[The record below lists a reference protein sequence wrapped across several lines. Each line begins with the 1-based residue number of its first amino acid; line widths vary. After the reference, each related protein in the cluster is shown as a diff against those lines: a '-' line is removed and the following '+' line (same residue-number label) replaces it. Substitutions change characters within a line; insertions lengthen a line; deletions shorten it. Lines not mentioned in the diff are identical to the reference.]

1 MKITI
6 PVFDSYIEKCKSTG
20 VKPIFES
27 FTEEHTETIT
37 QVDPA
42 LFEAYQAYKEDTRII
57 SILEYQSIKSYSEF
71 LENEEELANMPE
83 DEEEEVEDSEDSV
96 DNEEEVEAGEES
108 EEDDDDEE
116 EEESEEEAEVED
128 SEAATDSEE
137 SEEDEE
143 AGTEPEESEEEEE
156 EVEEAAEIK
165 KAEHGPEKEA
175 KVKELPATDDDFG
188 TEIDIEGLSKDI
200 DASFKEIEDEIM
212 KMGEPNKED
221 EKDGEKLV
229 GEEEVQSSE
238 VVELTEDQI
247 QEAAEETNII
257 VDFLFRRP
265 KIQKTIKKATGLK
278 VQAAQ
283 AETKAQE
290 MIAKKNEEMDA
301 KIAQLKEKG
310 ASSEQITKFK
320 DKFKENIKKFE
331 ETLDKKI
338 DVADDAAKEIN
349 DEADEMAVSN
359 YLKKV
364 LSKARVDGSLEV
376 AKAKFAAADETEQAE
391 LKDRMKEMQMDAA
404 ELQTELDQQDG
415 EAKKKVKDLGLS
427 PDDYETLD
435 KINTDLDN
443 IKDKE
448 KIVSNKIANAKEDKE
463 KEGLQKTKDEL
474 DTKKFDIWTEEAS
487 KILDRVK
494 DKEKRGSMYRTL
506 TGVSEISNKA
516 ELEDYVETKAKEA
529 EERGKAPGTQAPG
542 NQDTGNQDTGNQDPG
557 NQDTGNQ
564 DTAGNKEQ
572 KKKEID
578 QKLSTATSKLEGAK
592 RKLGE
597 LKNDPSADP
606 KAVSAIEN
614 NIKSL
619 DAEVTKLNDEK
630 GNLGESTEIFEL
642 NLNNLISKIDEVVNS
657 LDSISTRP
665 VNESNSYESV
675 AQRFRKAW
683 KQ

>member
-27 FTEEHTETIT
+27 FTEEHTETIA

-137 SEEDEE
+137 SE
-143 AGTEPEESEEEEE
+143 EEEEE

-376 AKAKFAAADETEQAE
+376 AKAKLAAADETEQAE
-391 LKDRMKEMQMDAA
+391 LKDRMKEMQTNAA

-427 PDDYETLD
+427 PDDYEALD

-474 DTKKFDIWTEEAS
+474 DLKKFDIWTEDAS
-487 KILDRVK
+487 TILDKVK

-516 ELEDYVETKAKEA
+516 ELEDYVETKTKEA
-529 EERGKAPGTQAPG
+529 EERGKAPVDTNADTETAT
-542 NQDTGNQDTGNQDPG
+542 DTGAGKGKKTDTETETTT
-557 NQDTGNQ
+557 DTTTDTETETGAGKDKKTDTETTTDTTTDTETEASK
-564 DTAGNKEQ
+564 DTATDTDTSTDAGADSTAPK
-572 KKKEID
+572 KKKED
-578 QKLSTATSKLEGAK
+578 EEVNA
-592 RKLGE
+592 
-597 LKNDPSADP
+597 
-606 KAVSAIEN
+606 
-614 NIKSL
+614 SL
-619 DAEVTKLNDEK
+619 DTSV
-630 GNLGESTEIFEL
+630 
-642 NLNNLISKIDEVVNS
+642 
-657 LDSISTRP
+657 
-665 VNESNSYESV
+665 YESV

-683 KQ
+683 K

>member
-27 FTEEHTETIT
+27 FTEEHTETIA

-83 DEEEEVEDSEDSV
+83 DEEEEVEDSEASV

-108 EEDDDDEE
+108 EDDDDDEE

-137 SEEDEE
+137 SEEEAEVKDSEPDTDSEE
-143 AGTEPEESEEEEE
+143 EEEEEEEE
-156 EVEEAAEIK
+156 EVEEGAEVK

-188 TEIDIEGLSKDI
+188 IEIDIETFGKDI

-212 KMGEPNKED
+212 KMGEPDKED
-221 EKDGEKLV
+221 EKDGEELI
-229 GEEEVQSSE
+229 GEESHVTGRQ
-238 VVELTEDQI
+238 LTEEEI
-247 QEAAEETNII
+247 LEAKDENNII

-265 KIQKTIKKATGLK
+265 KIQKTVKKAVSLK

-283 AETKAQE
+283 AEIKAQE
-290 MIAKKNEEMDA
+290 MIAKKNEDMDV

-310 ASSEQITKFK
+310 ASSDQISKFK
-320 DKFKENIKKFE
+320 DKNKENLKKFE

-338 DVADDAAKEIN
+338 DIADENAKEI
-349 DEADEMAVSN
+349 DGEADEMASSN

-376 AKAKFAAADETEQAE
+376 AKARFAGADETEQAE
-391 LKDRMKEMQMDAA
+391 LKDRMKEMQMEAA
-404 ELQTELDQQDG
+404 EAQKELDLQDG
-415 EAKKKVKDLGLS
+415 ETKKKVKDLGLQ
-427 PDDYETLD
+427 DKDYEALD
-435 KINTDLDN
+435 KINTKLDN

-448 KIVSNKIANAKEDKE
+448 KVVSNKIANAKEGEE
-463 KEGLQKTKDEL
+463 KEGLQKKKDEL
-474 DTKKFDIWTEEAS
+474 NTEKFGQWTEAS
-487 KILDRVK
+487 KILDNVK

-506 TGVSEISNKA
+506 TGVSEISNSA
-516 ELEDYVETKAKEA
+516 EMEDYIETKTKEA
-529 EERGKAPGTQAPG
+529 EERGKAPET
-542 NQDTGNQDTGNQDPG
+542 QDPG
-557 NQDTGNQ
+557 TQDPGTQ
-564 DTAGNKEQ
+564 DPDGNKEQ
-572 KKKEID
+572 KKKEIE

-592 RKLGE
+592 KKLGE
-597 LKNDPSADP
+597 VKNDPSADP
-606 KAVSAIEN
+606 KAVAAIEN
-614 NIKSL
+614 NVKSL
-619 DAEVTKLNDEK
+619 EAEVKKLNDEK
-630 GNLGESTEIFEL
+630 GNLGESTETFEL
-642 NLNNLISKIDEVVNS
+642 NLNNLISKIDEVVS
-657 LDSISTRP
+657 SIDNLIPLT
-665 VNESNSYESV
+665 ESNKYESV
-675 AQRFRKAW
+675 AQRFRKAYN
-683 KQ
+683 KI

>member
-1 MKITI
+1 MK
-6 PVFDSYIEKCKSTG
+6 KG
-20 VKPIFES
+20 
-27 FTEEHTETIT
+27 
-37 QVDPA
+37 DPA
-42 LFEAYQAYKEDTRII
+42 AVRDFVLRSKER
-57 SILEYQSIKSYSEF
+57 EYERR
-71 LENEEELANMPE
+71 ER
-83 DEEEEVEDSEDSV
+83 
-96 DNEEEVEAGEES
+96 
-108 EEDDDDEE
+108 
-116 EEESEEEAEVED
+116 
-128 SEAATDSEE
+128 EAA
-137 SEEDEE
+137 E
-143 AGTEPEESEEEEE
+143 AEEEE

-542 NQDTGNQDTGNQDPG
+542 NQDTGNQDTGNQDTGNQDPG

-572 KKKEID
+572 KKKEIQ

-619 DAEVTKLNDEK
+619 QAEVTKLNDEK

>member
-1 MKITI
+1 
-6 PVFDSYIEKCKSTG
+6 
-20 VKPIFES
+20 
-27 FTEEHTETIT
+27 
-37 QVDPA
+37 
-42 LFEAYQAYKEDTRII
+42 
-57 SILEYQSIKSYSEF
+57 
-71 LENEEELANMPE
+71 
-83 DEEEEVEDSEDSV
+83 
-96 DNEEEVEAGEES
+96 
-108 EEDDDDEE
+108 
-116 EEESEEEAEVED
+116 
-128 SEAATDSEE
+128 
-137 SEEDEE
+137 
-143 AGTEPEESEEEEE
+143 
-156 EVEEAAEIK
+156 
-165 KAEHGPEKEA
+165 
-175 KVKELPATDDDFG
+175 
-188 TEIDIEGLSKDI
+188 
-200 DASFKEIEDEIM
+200 
-212 KMGEPNKED
+212 MGEPNKED

-376 AKAKFAAADETEQAE
+376 AKAKLAAADETEQAE
-391 LKDRMKEMQMDAA
+391 LKDRMKEMQTNAA

-427 PDDYETLD
+427 PDDYEALD

-474 DTKKFDIWTEEAS
+474 DLKKFDIWTEDAS
-487 KILDRVK
+487 TILDKVK

-516 ELEDYVETKAKEA
+516 ELEDYVETKTKEA
-529 EERGKAPGTQAPG
+529 EERGKAPVDTNADTETAT
-542 NQDTGNQDTGNQDPG
+542 DTGAGKGKKTDTETETTTDTTTDTETETGAGKDKKTDTETTTDTTTDTETDTGAGKDKKTTTDTATDTETTA
-557 NQDTGNQ
+557 DTGASK
-564 DTAGNKEQ
+564 DTATDTDTSTDAGADSTAPK
-572 KKKEID
+572 KKKED
-578 QKLSTATSKLEGAK
+578 EEVNA
-592 RKLGE
+592 
-597 LKNDPSADP
+597 
-606 KAVSAIEN
+606 
-614 NIKSL
+614 SL
-619 DAEVTKLNDEK
+619 DTSV
-630 GNLGESTEIFEL
+630 
-642 NLNNLISKIDEVVNS
+642 
-657 LDSISTRP
+657 
-665 VNESNSYESV
+665 YESV

-683 KQ
+683 K

>member
-27 FTEEHTETIT
+27 FTEEHTETIA

-137 SEEDEE
+137 SE
-143 AGTEPEESEEEEE
+143 EEEEE

-376 AKAKFAAADETEQAE
+376 AKAKLAAADETEQAE
-391 LKDRMKEMQMDAA
+391 LKDRMKEMQTNAA

-427 PDDYETLD
+427 PDDYEALD

-474 DTKKFDIWTEEAS
+474 DLKKFDIWTEDAS
-487 KILDRVK
+487 TILDKVK

-516 ELEDYVETKAKEA
+516 ELEDYVETKTKEA
-529 EERGKAPGTQAPG
+529 EERGKAPVDTNADTETAT
-542 NQDTGNQDTGNQDPG
+542 DTGAGKGKKTDTETETTTDTTTDTETETGAGKDKKTDTETTTDTTTDTETDTGAGKDKKTTTDTATDTETTA
-557 NQDTGNQ
+557 DTGASK
-564 DTAGNKEQ
+564 DTATDTDTSTDAGADSTAPK
-572 KKKEID
+572 KKKED
-578 QKLSTATSKLEGAK
+578 EEVNA
-592 RKLGE
+592 
-597 LKNDPSADP
+597 
-606 KAVSAIEN
+606 
-614 NIKSL
+614 SL
-619 DAEVTKLNDEK
+619 DTSV
-630 GNLGESTEIFEL
+630 
-642 NLNNLISKIDEVVNS
+642 
-657 LDSISTRP
+657 
-665 VNESNSYESV
+665 YESV

-683 KQ
+683 K

>member
-27 FTEEHTETIT
+27 FTEEHTETIA

-137 SEEDEE
+137 SE
-143 AGTEPEESEEEEE
+143 EEEEE

-376 AKAKFAAADETEQAE
+376 AKAKLAAADETEQTE
-391 LKDRMKEMQMDAA
+391 LKDRMKEMQTNAA

-427 PDDYETLD
+427 PDDYEALD

-474 DTKKFDIWTEEAS
+474 DLKKFDIWTEDAS
-487 KILDRVK
+487 TILDKVK

-516 ELEDYVETKAKEA
+516 ELEDYVETKTKEA
-529 EERGKAPGTQAPG
+529 EERGKAPVDTNADTETAT
-542 NQDTGNQDTGNQDPG
+542 DTGAGKGKKTDTETETTTDTTTDTETETGAGKDKKTDTETTTDTTTDTETDTGAGKDKKTTTDTATDTETTA
-557 NQDTGNQ
+557 DTGASK
-564 DTAGNKEQ
+564 DTATDTDTSTDAGADSTAPK
-572 KKKEID
+572 KKKED
-578 QKLSTATSKLEGAK
+578 EEVNA
-592 RKLGE
+592 
-597 LKNDPSADP
+597 
-606 KAVSAIEN
+606 
-614 NIKSL
+614 SL
-619 DAEVTKLNDEK
+619 DTSV
-630 GNLGESTEIFEL
+630 
-642 NLNNLISKIDEVVNS
+642 
-657 LDSISTRP
+657 
-665 VNESNSYESV
+665 YESV

-683 KQ
+683 K